1 MKRTLFLTLLVTLC
15 ALFSCKGPEKAAY
28 AGTYLDEDTRSP
40 FLTIIP
46 REDGRYDVEIGIYR
60 LTTFDDAIGT
70 VTDQGLTFTAT
81 DGSGNPIGG
90 VITLEGDTATVT
102 FTDSTWPLLE
112 NGSAF
117 KYTRQK

>member
-1 MKRTLFLTLLVTLC
+1 MKRTLFLTLLVALC

-40 FLTIIP
+40 FLTITP
-46 REDGRYDVEIGIYR
+46 REDGR
-60 LTTFDDAIGT
+60 FDDAIGT

-90 VITLEGDTATVT
+90 MITLEGDTATVT